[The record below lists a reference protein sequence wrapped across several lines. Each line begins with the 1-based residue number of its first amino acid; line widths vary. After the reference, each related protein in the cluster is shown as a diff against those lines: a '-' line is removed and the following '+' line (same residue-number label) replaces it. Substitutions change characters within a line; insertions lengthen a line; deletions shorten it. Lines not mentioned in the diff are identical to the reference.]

1 MAEAAHSELPDV
13 FGYLDFRQYL
23 RDFYAAK
30 KAGKRIFSHRFIIG
44 KVGASSP
51 GWFADI
57 LAGRT
62 RMTGAQ
68 SARLIPLLDLRAGE
82 EAYFEALVRYGQ
94 AAGPEDRERCRGKLM
109 ELREVKAEI
118 VGQDQFDFYSLWYL
132 PVIREILL
140 TTDFRGDFKALG
152 RTLRPA
158 LSGTRARRAI
168 LLLEGLGLIR
178 QDAKGRYT
186 PVTRTVR
193 KDSSRRSG
201 HIHAYLKANMRLAA
215 RALDDLDKE
224 QRDISALTLT
234 LSAENLARAKEELR
248 ALRRKLLA
256 LGDLAQDGGKIY
268 QCNLQLFP
276 VTR

>member
-1 MAEAAHSELPDV
+1 MAEAAHSELPDI

-44 KVGASSP
+44 KVRATSP

-62 RMTGAQ
+62 RLTGAQ

-94 AAGPEDRERCRGKLM
+94 ASGPEERERCRGKLM

-152 RTLRPA
+152 RSLRPA

-178 QDAKGRYT
+178 QDAKGRYA

-201 HIHAYLKANMRLAA
+201 HVHAYLKANMRLAA
-215 RALDDLDKE
+215 RALDDLDKDE
-224 QRDISALTLT
+224 RDISALTLT
-234 LSAENLARAKEELR
+234 LSGENLARAKEELR

-256 LGDLAQDGGKIY
+256 LADLAQDGGKIY